1 MIDIAERNHVN
12 IIGEGDQ
19 VIVLAHGFGCDQQM
33 WQYITPTLAKRYK
46 LLLFDYVGSGKS
58 DLSLYSSE
66 KYSSLHGYA
75 QDLLEVLEYYQLNQ
89 VIFVGH
95 SISSMIGMIAAIK
108 SPDYFKKVIMIG
120 PSPCYLND
128 SNGYYG
134 GFDKADID
142 ELLDMMEINFSGWA
156 SFMAPMAMK
165 NLEQPHL
172 SEQLEQIF
180 ISADPVIARQFA
192 EVTFYADYRYL
203 LSQMQVNTLIMQCAE
218 DSVVPVEVGSYLHEQ
233 ITNSTLVMMEAKGH
247 YPHISHPS
255 ETIDIILE
263 YLNHE

>member
-1 MIDIAERNHVN
+1 MIDIRERNYVN

-33 WQYITPTLAKRYK
+33 WQYITPTLVKQYK
-46 LLLFDYVGSGKS
+46 IVLFDYVGSGKS
-58 DLSLYSSE
+58 DLSSYSSE

-75 QDLLEVLEYYQLNQ
+75 QDLIEVLEFYELEQ

-95 SISSMIGMIAAIK
+95 SISSMIGLLAAIK
-108 SPDYFKKVIMIG
+108 QPSYFKKMIMIG

-134 GFDKADID
+134 GFEKSDID
-142 ELLDMMEINFSGWA
+142 ELLEMMEMNFAGWA

-172 SEQLEQIF
+172 SEQLEQTF

-192 EVTFYADYRYL
+192 EVTFYSDYRQ
-203 LSQMQVNTLIMQCAE
+203 SIPQMQVPTLIMQCAE
-218 DSVVPVEVGSYLHEQ
+218 DSVVPVEVGNYLHEHM
-233 ITNSTLVMMEAKGH
+233 TNSTLVMMEAKGH
-247 YPHISHPS
+247 YPHISHPK
-255 ETIDIILE
+255 ETVDIILE
-263 YLNHE
+263 YLN